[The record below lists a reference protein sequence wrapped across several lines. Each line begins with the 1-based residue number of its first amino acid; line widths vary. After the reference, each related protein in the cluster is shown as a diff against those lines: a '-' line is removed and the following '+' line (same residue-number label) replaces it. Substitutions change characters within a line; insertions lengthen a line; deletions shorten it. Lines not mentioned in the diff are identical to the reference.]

1 MTEKQ
6 FTVEDIE
13 DMIYQLGVLI
23 TDASQ
28 GLLITTLK
36 KNFFEEYKNQ
46 YLGFETAA
54 NANLKLILLD
64 ALRNDITSDKSCKDL
79 NYIKTY
85 IEQHFDPAEKI
96 MRNISGQNMFAE
108 DSENN
113 YHCSGISEN

>member
-36 KNFFEEYKNQ
+36 KNFFEEYKKFDTITAWECFVDQVNRIQ
-46 YLGFETAA
+46 SIVELHDFLAECNKEDWKLLLERFE
-54 NANLKLILLD
+54 
-64 ALRNDITSDKSCKDL
+64 
-79 NYIKTY
+79 
-85 IEQHFDPAEKI
+85 
-96 MRNISGQNMFAE
+96 G
-108 DSENN
+108 
-113 YHCSGISEN
+113 

>member
-36 KNFFEEYKNQ
+36 KNFFEEYKK
-46 YLGFETAA
+46 FDTITAWECFVDQVNRIQSVVELHDFLA
-54 NANLKLILLD
+54 ECNKEDWKLLLE
-64 ALRNDITSDKSCKDL
+64 RV
-79 NYIKTY
+79 
-85 IEQHFDPAEKI
+85 E
-96 MRNISGQNMFAE
+96 G
-108 DSENN
+108 
-113 YHCSGISEN
+113 

>member
-36 KNFFEEYKNQ
+36 KNFFEEYRKFDTITAWECFVDEVNRIESVVE
-46 YLGFETAA
+46 LHDFLAECNKEDWKLLLERFE
-54 NANLKLILLD
+54 
-64 ALRNDITSDKSCKDL
+64 
-79 NYIKTY
+79 
-85 IEQHFDPAEKI
+85 
-96 MRNISGQNMFAE
+96 G
-108 DSENN
+108 
-113 YHCSGISEN
+113 

>member
-36 KNFFEEYKNQ
+36 KNFFEEYKKFDTITAWECFVDEVNRIESVVE
-46 YLGFETAA
+46 LHDFLAECNKEDWKLLLERFEGWFWMS
-54 NANLKLILLD
+54 K
-64 ALRNDITSDKSCKDL
+64 
-79 NYIKTY
+79 
-85 IEQHFDPAEKI
+85 
-96 MRNISGQNMFAE
+96 NI
-108 DSENN
+108 
-113 YHCSGISEN
+113 